1 MMALGPTHS
10 VPETVDGHPPRAYSG
25 AMITTAGRVRLGML
39 LALSTAAATAAQDR
53 DFRLMTAAAGQDR
66 AAAIALLA
74 EGVDVNAARAD
85 GATALLWA
93 AHWDDVDLVERL
105 LAAGADVNAAD
116 DHGVTALERAAE
128 NASLAMVETLLAAGA
143 NVNAAQTSGLTPL
156 MTASRTG
163 NPDVVRTLLAHGA
176 DVDAAVAETRSTA
189 LMWAVSQPHPDIV
202 GQLLEAGA
210 DPAASTVKGFTPLMF
225 AARNGD
231 IEIARALIAAGVD
244 VNARSADGTHVLPFS
259 IVSGRDAFAL
269 FLLDEGAD
277 PEGEMNGVRALH
289 AAAGGVGTWLREW
302 YARHGGNRLYSR
314 RGRARLGADRRLPL
328 VEALLARGADPNA
341 RITASAML
349 MSYIGYPRKGAFEPF
364 ACGTGDLRGATP
376 LWVAAFDMNGAS
388 RTFGVG
394 ESRTSS
400 NAAILRA
407 LLAAGADQHLTTDDG
422 TTPFM
427 AAAGLGR
434 STYTPR
440 QPRGVRSPSAEE
452 AVRVLLEAGAE
463 IDAVNEADFTA
474 LHGAAFRGL
483 NEVVEYLVAHGADI
497 DARDFRGR
505 TAYRMAEGSK
515 QSFQFQSW
523 PETAALLAELGADTE
538 LGIPGTVQERLRD
551 VPAAA
556 ATNDQP

>member
-1 MMALGPTHS
+1 M
-10 VPETVDGHPPRAYSG
+10 
-25 AMITTAGRVRLGML
+25 TARRVCLGML
-39 LALSTAAATAAQDR
+39 LAISAVAASTAHGQDFRLATAAANQDR
-53 DFRLMTAAAGQDR
+53 EAVET
-66 AAAIALLA
+66 LLA
-74 EGVDVNAARAD
+74 AGVDVDAARPD

-105 LAAGADVNAAD
+105 LAAGADVNLAD

-128 NASLAMVETLLAAGA
+128 NASLAMVEALLAAGA
-143 NVNAAQTSGLTPL
+143 EVDAAQTSGLTPL
-156 MTASRTG
+156 MTAARTG
-163 NPDVVRTLLAHGA
+163 NADVVRTLVAHGA
-176 DVDAAVAETRSTA
+176 DVDAAVTETGSTA
-189 LMWAVSQPHPDIV
+189 LMWAVSEPHPEIV
-202 GQLLEAGA
+202 RLLLDAGA

-231 IEIARALIAAGVD
+231 IAVARALIGAGVD
-244 VNARSADGTHVLPFS
+244 IDAPSADGTHVLPFS
-259 IVSGRDAFAL
+259 IVSGQDAFAL
-269 FLLDEGAD
+269 FLLEEGAD

-314 RGRARLGADRRLPL
+314 RSRSRLRAERRLPL

-394 ESRTSS
+394 ESSTSS
-400 NAAILRA
+400 NAAVLRA

-440 QPRGVRSPSAEE
+440 QPRGVRAPSAEE

-463 IDAVNEADFTA
+463 IDAANEADFTA

-483 NEVVEYLVAHGADI
+483 NEVVEYLVARGADI

-523 PETAALLAELGADTE
+523 PETAALLAELGANTE

-551 VPAAA
+551 VPAVA
-556 ATNDQP
+556 ATDDQP

>member
-1 MMALGPTHS
+1 M
-10 VPETVDGHPPRAYSG
+10 
-25 AMITTAGRVRLGML
+25 TTTTRTTRIGFAFL
-39 LALSTAAATAAQDR
+39 LASSVAGATAVAGQ
-53 DFRLMTAAAGQDR
+53 DFRIVTAAAGQDR
-66 AAAIALLA
+66 EAVRALLA
-74 EGVDVNAARAD
+74 EDADVDAARAD

-93 AHWDDVDLVERL
+93 AHWDDVELVERL
-105 LAAGADVNAAD
+105 LAAGADVNLAD

-128 NASLAMVETLLAAGA
+128 NASAAMVETLLAAGA
-143 NVNAAQTSGLTPL
+143 NVNAAQESGLVPL
-156 MTASRTG
+156 MTAARTG
-163 NPDVVRTLLAHGA
+163 SPDVVRALIAAGA
-176 DVDAAVAETRSTA
+176 DVDAAVTETGSTA
-189 LMWAVSQPHPDIV
+189 LMWAVSEPHPEIV
-202 GQLLEAGA
+202 RLLLDAGA
-210 DPAASTVKGFTPLMF
+210 NPAVSTLKGFTPLMF

-231 IEIARALIAAGVD
+231 IGIARALIAAGVD
-244 VNARSADGTHVLPFS
+244 VNAPSADGTHVLPFA

-269 FLLDEGAD
+269 FLLEEGAD

-314 RGRARLGADRRLPL
+314 RSRSRLAADRRLPL

-394 ESRTSS
+394 ETRTSS
-400 NAAILRA
+400 NTAILHA
-407 LLAAGADQHLTTDDG
+407 LLEAGADQHLTTDDG

-452 AVRVLLEAGAE
+452 AVRVLLEAGAD

-483 NEVVEYLVAHGADI
+483 NEVVEYLVAKGADI

-523 PETAALLAELGADTE
+523 PETAALLAELGADTH

-551 VPAAA
+551 VPAAGA
-556 ATNDQP
+556 NDQP

>member
-1 MMALGPTHS
+1 M
-10 VPETVDGHPPRAYSG
+10 
-25 AMITTAGRVRLGML
+25 TTIRTTRIGLAFL
-39 LALSTAAATAAQDR
+39 LASSMAGATAIAGQDFRIVTAAASQDGE
-53 DFRLMTAAAGQDR
+53 AVH
-66 AAAIALLA
+66 ALLA

-93 AHWDDVDLVERL
+93 AHWDDVGLVKRL
-105 LAAGADVNAAD
+105 LAAGADVDLAD

-128 NASLAMVETLLAAGA
+128 NASLGMVETVLAAGA
-143 NVNAAQTSGLTPL
+143 DVNAAQTSGLVPL
-156 MTASRTG
+156 MTAARTG
-163 NPDVVRTLLAHGA
+163 NADVVRALIAHDA
-176 DVDAAVAETRSTA
+176 DVNAAVTETGGTA
-189 LMWAVSQPHPDIV
+189 LMWAVSEPHPEIV
-202 GQLLEAGA
+202 RLLLTAGA
-210 DPAASTVKGFTPLMF
+210 DPGMSTVKGFTPLMF

-231 IEIARALIAAGVD
+231 VETARALIAAGVD
-244 VNARSADGTHVLPFS
+244 VNAPSADGTHVLPFS
-259 IVSGRDAFAL
+259 IVNGQDAFAL

-314 RGRARLGADRRLPL
+314 RGRSRLRAERRLPL
-328 VEALLARGADPNA
+328 VEALLARGADPNS
-341 RITASAML
+341 RITASAMI

-376 LWVAAFDMNGAS
+376 LWVAAFDMNGAN

-400 NAAILRA
+400 NAEILRA
-407 LLAAGADQHLTTDDG
+407 LIAAGADQHLTTADG

-440 QPRGVRSPSAEE
+440 QPHGVRSPSAEE
-452 AVRVLLEAGAE
+452 AVRVLLEAGAD

-483 NEVVEYLVAHGADI
+483 NEVVEYLVAQGADI

-523 PETAALLAELGADTE
+523 PETAALLAALGADTA

-551 VPAAA
+551 VPAILAD
-556 ATNDQP
+556 DQP